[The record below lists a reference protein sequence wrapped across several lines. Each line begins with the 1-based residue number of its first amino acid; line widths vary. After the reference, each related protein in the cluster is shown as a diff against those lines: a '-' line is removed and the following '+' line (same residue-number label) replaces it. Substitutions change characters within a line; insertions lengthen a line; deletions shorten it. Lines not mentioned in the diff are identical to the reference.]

1 MLLAV
6 GANVLAF
13 PFLFAF
19 NGPVGAEAGGQPGW
33 LALLLCC
40 DAVLWLDVAAR
51 FAVPHED
58 ENEGQLLSHRRVAL
72 RYLRSDLPVDVLC
85 RWPWDA
91 IAAACYGAPLRL
103 SFGHL
108 ARLVSIRRALVILET
123 RAGSRPRFVGPAQRL
138 ATLCTVSL
146 VIVHWYACATWKL
159 SHTLWREGE
168 DSWVA
173 QVVEGR
179 WEGSSV
185 PWPWPDWA
193 CYLASVDRALNNV
206 LAGEQ
211 RGATHY
217 ETALAL
223 LGQVG
228 GVAWLA
234 YFTSTMVQLVTNMNH
249 MEEVA
254 RAKIGRVATCYL
266 R

>member
-1 MLLAV
+1 M
-6 GANVLAF
+6 
-13 PFLFAF
+13 
-19 NGPVGAEAGGQPGW
+19 
-33 LALLLCC
+33 
-40 DAVLWLDVAAR
+40 
-51 FAVPHED
+51 
-58 ENEGQLLSHRRVAL
+58 
-72 RYLRSDLPVDVLC
+72 LC

-159 SHTLWREGE
+159 SHSLWREGE

-254 RAKIGRVATCYL
+254 RAKIGRVATC
-266 R
+266 